1 MGGDKGIGEK
11 ETKHTSAVQIGWVDG
26 PRAIVHV
33 GDLMMMMMMMMI
45 VQLLRRQRNLLR
57 RGIDA
62 GHSPDRVQDVAR

>member
-1 MGGDKGIGEK
+1 MGGNKGVGEK

-33 GDLMMMMMMMMI
+33 GDLMVMI

-62 GHSPDRVQDVAR
+62 GHGPDSVREVAR

>member
-1 MGGDKGIGEK
+1 MGGNKGVGEK

-33 GDLMMMMMMMMI
+33 GGLMMMMMI